1 MTRYNINMKQQGFT
15 IVELLV
21 VIVVLAILISISVAS
36 YQFAV
41 DDAVDT
47 KIRTSVKT
55 SGDAI
60 LLSEMQNNTRITA
73 TGWFNATG
81 GTNVDSLKPNYL
93 KADYRAG
100 ITSKNAS
107 SPDRIM
113 KFYPCNDG
121 SGGFVIY
128 ASLNRPTAEEE
139 ASFGTTR
146 TSCGHGS
153 SQAPTTGNDRFN
165 YAQVF

>member
-1 MTRYNINMKQQGFT
+1 MGYNTAMKQQGFT

-21 VIVVLAILISISVAS
+21 VIVVLVILVSISVVS

-41 DDAVDT
+41 EDAIDT

-60 LLSEMQNNTRITA
+60 LLSEMQNNSRITA
-73 TGWFNATG
+73 TGWFNASG

-100 ITSKNAS
+100 LTSKNAS
-107 SPDRIM
+107 SADNIM
-113 KFYPCNDG
+113 KYYPCNNG
-121 SGGFVIY
+121 SSGFVIY
-128 ASLNRPTAEEE
+128 ASLNRPTAEEQ
-139 ASFGTTR
+139 ASFNTTR
-146 TSCGHGS
+146 TSCGHGN